1 MYYWYVYLLMIMDGY
16 NILITVYFCIHTI
29 LSTVYFCKQYTL
41 NQLYTFV
48 DMLYFCR
55 QLIFDECAQ
64 NNTHKIWSPNIDL
77 IQRRVT

>member
-16 NILITVYFCIHTI
+16 NILITVYFCR
-29 LSTVYFCKQYTL
+29 QDTL

-55 QLIFDECAQ
+55 QLIFDECIQ
-64 NNTHKIWSPNIDL
+64 NNTHKIWSPNLNL
-77 IQRRVT
+77 IQKPKFNPMPGYLITY